1 MAGERILIV
10 DDDKIYRELL
20 KELLQDE
27 YEIQASS
34 SGVEALRKLE
44 KSVFDLVLTDL
55 KMPKIHGI
63 ELIKRIKE
71 MIPYPPEIVVI
82 TAHGEIKTAVEAIQ
96 LGAYSYLEKAT
107 DTDVIELEVK
117 QALERGRLVKHNKYL
132 QEELE
137 RAHFK
142 EIIGKSEKMQE
153 VYALIDAVAPK
164 NTTVLILG
172 ETGTGKELVAR
183 AIHKNG
189 PRRDKMF
196 VAINCAALSENLLE
210 SELFGHEKGAYTG
223 AYSREIGR
231 FEYANGGTI
240 FLDEVV
246 EMDMSS
252 QVRLLRVLQEGEF
265 QRVGSNETLKTDAR
279 VIAATNVKLEE
290 AIKEGKLRVDL
301 YYRLNVVAI
310 DMPPL
315 RERKDDIPLLA
326 SHFLNRYGP
335 DKSVSSEAM
344 NIFRK
349 YDWPGN
355 VRELENIIERA
366 CVLCKSE
373 EITLD
378 YLPDNL
384 SNGHARRRPYVGGDK
399 SLEKVEVEHIDAVL
413 TENSWNISRSAEIL
427 GIDRTTLYN
436 KIKKYGLRQNYRFAS
451 SPRYERN

>member
-10 DDDKIYRELL
+10 DDYKIHRELL

-27 YEIQASS
+27 YDIQAAS
-34 SGVEALRKLE
+34 SGTEALRKLA
-44 KSVFDLVLTDL
+44 KGVFDLVLTDL
-55 KMPKIHGI
+55 RMPTMDGI
-63 ELIKRIKE
+63 ELIRHIKE

-82 TAHGEIKTAVEAIQ
+82 TAHGEIPTAVKAIR
-96 LGAYSYLEKAT
+96 LGAYSYLEKTT

-117 QALERGRLVKHNKYL
+117 QALERGRLVRHNKYL

-142 EIIGKSEKMQE
+142 EIIGKSEKMQK
-153 VYALIDAVAPK
+153 VYELIDAVAPK
-164 NTTVLILG
+164 DTTVMITG
-172 ETGTGKELVAR
+172 ATGTGKELVAR
-183 AIHKNG
+183 AIHKNS
-189 PRRDKMF
+189 PRRDNIF
-196 VAINCAALSENLLE
+196 VDVNCAALSENLLE
-210 SELFGHEKGAYTG
+210 SELFGHERGAYTG
-223 AYSREIGR
+223 AYRREMGR
-231 FEYANGGTI
+231 FEYADGGTI
-240 FLDEVV
+240 FLDEVA
-246 EMDMSS
+246 EMDMLT
-252 QVRLLRVLQEGEF
+252 QVKLLRVLQEGEF

-290 AIKEGKLRVDL
+290 AIEQRKLRSDL

-310 DMPPL
+310 NMPPL
-315 RERKDDIPLLA
+315 SERKGDIPLLV

-335 DKSVSSEAM
+335 DKRVSSEAM
-344 NIFRK
+344 NVFRK
-349 YDWPGN
+349 YQWPGN

-384 SNGHARRRPYVGGDK
+384 SNGNPRRLPYVGGDK
-399 SLEKVEVEHIDAVL
+399 SLEKVEVEHIDTVL
-413 TENSWNISRSAEIL
+413 AANRWNISRSAEIL

-436 KIKKYGLRQNYRFAS
+436 KIKKYKLRQ
-451 SPRYERN
+451 RN